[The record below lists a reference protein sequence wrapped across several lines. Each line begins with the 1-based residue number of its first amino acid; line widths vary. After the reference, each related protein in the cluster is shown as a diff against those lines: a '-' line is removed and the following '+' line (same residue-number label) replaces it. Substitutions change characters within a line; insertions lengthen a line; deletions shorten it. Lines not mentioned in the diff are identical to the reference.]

1 MPGRSVTLTGQYTG
15 STPASTA
22 TATITLPNGSKQT
35 RSVLI
40 GLNRYYSTT
49 IGAVAPGN
57 TKVVFTVA
65 GAISRRVLVHS
76 HAGVA
81 PSVAAPRPWLR
92 RTGTPT
98 RGGYR
103 CEWFGVPDSA
113 YRGVVSVP
121 NERTRATGVPSTTAG
136 RVTSD
141 GKRIF
146 RMTPP
151 LVIWWLWVGLVV
163 FSAADLLIQG
173 HRLVPLGYLFGGLA
187 VTGLVFACTAWPR
200 VTADE
205 AGIRVFNPFRVFT
218 IPWGAVRGIYLADSV
233 EVQCARRPPKND
245 KTVYSWALSSPR
257 RARARAQL
265 RAWQWDQGKRN
276 RPSGYNQLPQ
286 SAQSLV
292 KMTTAEIMAKELAAM
307 SDEARFKSVVEDVDI
322 DVTGIGSD
330 AVPRDTASRDTVR
343 SRDAGA
349 EPDAPDA
356 DRVPD
361 LAGPAEVV
369 SSSWA
374 WPPVLAVLVPAVG
387 LVITLLVR

>member
-1 MPGRSVTLTGQYTG
+1 
-15 STPASTA
+15 
-22 TATITLPNGSKQT
+22 
-35 RSVLI
+35 
-40 GLNRYYSTT
+40 
-49 IGAVAPGN
+49 
-57 TKVVFTVA
+57 
-65 GAISRRVLVHS
+65 
-76 HAGVA
+76 
-81 PSVAAPRPWLR
+81 
-92 RTGTPT
+92 
-98 RGGYR
+98 
-103 CEWFGVPDSA
+103 
-113 YRGVVSVP
+113 
-121 NERTRATGVPSTTAG
+121 VPSTTAS

-205 AGIRVFNPFRVFT
+205 AGIKVFNPFRVFT

-233 EVQCARRPPKND
+233 EVQCVRRPPKND

-276 RPSGYNQLPQ
+276 RPSGYSQLPQ

-292 KMTTAEIMAKELAAM
+292 KMTTAEIMARELAAM
-307 SDEARFKSVVEDVDI
+307 SNEARFKSVVEDVDI

-343 SRDAGA
+343 SPQADSAGS
-349 EPDAPDA
+349 
-356 DRVPD
+356 
-361 LAGPAEVV
+361 AEVV

-374 WPPVLAVLVPAVG
+374 WPAVLAVLIPAVG
-387 LVITLLVR
+387 LVITLLVH

>member
-1 MPGRSVTLTGQYTG
+1 M
-15 STPASTA
+15 
-22 TATITLPNGSKQT
+22 
-35 RSVLI
+35 
-40 GLNRYYSTT
+40 
-49 IGAVAPGN
+49 
-57 TKVVFTVA
+57 
-65 GAISRRVLVHS
+65 
-76 HAGVA
+76 
-81 PSVAAPRPWLR
+81 
-92 RTGTPT
+92 
-98 RGGYR
+98 
-103 CEWFGVPDSA
+103 PDSG

-121 NERTRATGVPSTTAG
+121 NERTRATGVPSTTAS

-173 HRLVPLGYLFGGLA
+173 HRLVPLAYLFGGLA
-187 VTGLVFACTAWPR
+187 VTGLIFACTAWPR

-205 AGIRVFNPFRVFT
+205 AGIKVLNPFRVFT

-233 EVQCARRPPKND
+233 EVQCARRPPKKD
-245 KTVYSWALSSPR
+245 KTVHSWALSSPR

-276 RPSGYNQLPQ
+276 RPAGYSQLPQ
-286 SAQSLV
+286 VAQSLV

-322 DVTGIGSD
+322 DITG
-330 AVPRDTASRDTVR
+330 T
-343 SRDAGA
+343 
-349 EPDAPDA
+349 APDA

-361 LAGPAEVV
+361 QADQAGPAGPAEVV

-387 LVITLLVR
+387 LVITLLVH